1 MCNFLDEPTSPERG
15 GGPRAAWR
23 WGFAVRRIP
32 FGKYLGEFAETP
44 LGSPA
49 GGAGSPLGL
58 TERATAPT
66 PFWRV
71 KGALKGMVV
80 TNSPGL
86 SQNRSCMLPLSVSLC
101 STAPPKGEPSGLLR
115 IRPRFH
121 KTIGAYRKPLSQA
134 LWACQLPFQG
144 RFSRC
149 PLWGKCREAA
159 KGVSLVTLSCCHS
172 SYYTPSVR
180 PFGLPAPPKGE
191 PSGLLRIRPRFHKT
205 IGAYRKPLSQPRW
218 ACQLPFQGS
227 QGRNQPPLSGAR
239 WVPYSSVV
247 VISLT
252 VLAMSKKGA

>member
-101 STAPPKGEPSGLLR
+101 STAPPEGEPSGLLR

-121 KTIGAYRKPLSQA
+121 KTIGAYRETPQAGPL
-134 LWACQLPFQG
+134 
-144 RFSRC
+144 
-149 PLWGKCREAA
+149 
-159 KGVSLVTLSCCHS
+159 
-172 SYYTPSVR
+172 
-180 PFGLPAPPKGE
+180 GLPAP
-191 PSGLLRIRPRFHKT
+191 
-205 IGAYRKPLSQPRW
+205 
-218 ACQLPFQGS
+218 
-227 QGRNQPPLSGAR
+227 LSGALFSLPPLGE
-239 WVPYSSVV
+239 VPRSGKGGVV
-247 VISLT
+247 GDFELLPFIVPHPLCDSLR
-252 VLAMSKKGA
+252 AA

>member
-86 SQNRSCMLPLSVSLC
+86 SQNRSCLPPLSVSLC

-121 KTIGAYRKPLSQA
+121 KTIGAYRETPQSGPL
-134 LWACQLPFQG
+134 
-144 RFSRC
+144 
-149 PLWGKCREAA
+149 
-159 KGVSLVTLSCCHS
+159 
-172 SYYTPSVR
+172 
-180 PFGLPAPPKGE
+180 GLPAP
-191 PSGLLRIRPRFHKT
+191 
-205 IGAYRKPLSQPRW
+205 
-218 ACQLPFQGS
+218 
-227 QGRNQPPLSGAR
+227 LSGALFSLPPLGVVLRAANQDSNDCR
-239 WVPYSSVV
+239 WQSYLCFVPRSGKGGVV
-247 VISLT
+247 GSFELFPFNEPHPLCDSLR
-252 VLAMSKKGA
+252 AA

>member
-86 SQNRSCMLPLSVSLC
+86 SQNRSCLPPLSVSLC

-121 KTIGAYRKPLSQA
+121 KTIGAYRETPQSGPL
-134 LWACQLPFQG
+134 
-144 RFSRC
+144 
-149 PLWGKCREAA
+149 
-159 KGVSLVTLSCCHS
+159 
-172 SYYTPSVR
+172 
-180 PFGLPAPPKGE
+180 GLPAP
-191 PSGLLRIRPRFHKT
+191 
-205 IGAYRKPLSQPRW
+205 
-218 ACQLPFQGS
+218 
-227 QGRNQPPLSGAR
+227 LSGALFSLPPLGVVLRAANQDSNDCR
-239 WVPYSSVV
+239 WQSYLCFVPRSGKGGVV
-247 VISLT
+247 GDFELLPFIVLHPLCDSLR
-252 VLAMSKKGA
+252 AA

>member
-44 LGSPA
+44 LGAPA

-121 KTIGAYRKPLSQA
+121 KTIGAYRETPLRLAKSRLTA
-134 LWACQLPFQG
+134 VARLHGACG
-144 RFSRC
+144 R
-149 PLWGKCREAA
+149 
-159 KGVSLVTLSCCHS
+159 T
-172 SYYTPSVR
+172 
-180 PFGLPAPPKGE
+180 
-191 PSGLLRIRPRFHKT
+191 
-205 IGAYRKPLSQPRW
+205 SQPRW
-218 ACQLPFQGS
+218 GCQLPFQGS
-227 QGRNQPPLSGAR
+227 QERIDLPFQGRVGFLTLR
-239 WVPYSSVV
+239 WW
-247 VISLT
+247 
-252 VLAMSKKGA
+252 

>member
-121 KTIGAYRKPLSQA
+121 KTIGAYREPLSQPR
-134 LWACQLPFQG
+134 WGCQLPFQG
-144 RFSRC
+144 R
-149 PLWGKCREAA
+149 
-159 KGVSLVTLSCCHS
+159 
-172 SYYTPSVR
+172 
-180 PFGLPAPPKGE
+180 
-191 PSGLLRIRPRFHKT
+191 
-205 IGAYRKPLSQPRW
+205 
-218 ACQLPFQGS
+218 
-227 QGRNQPPLSGAR
+227 QGRNQPPLSGEPRANRPPLSGAR

>member
-80 TNSPGL
+80 TNSPEL

-115 IRPRFH
+115 IRPGLR
-121 KTIGAYRKPLSQA
+121 KTAATYRKPLSQA
-134 LWACQLPFQG
+134 VRPASSPIGEPGASLPPLGEVPRNGKGGVVGDFELLPFIVPH
-144 RFSRC
+144 
-149 PLWGKCREAA
+149 PLSQA
-159 KGVSLVTLSCCHS
+159 
-172 SYYTPSVR
+172 VR
-180 PFGLPAPPKGE
+180 PASSPIGE
-191 PSGLLRIRPRFHKT
+191 PRWLLRIRPSLYKN
-205 IGAYRKPLSQPRW
+205 IGD
-218 ACQLPFQGS
+218 C
-227 QGRNQPPLSGAR
+227 RNPSAAAAAAPLSGAR

>member
-121 KTIGAYRKPLSQA
+121 KTIGAYRETPLRLAKSRLTAVARLHGACGRTSQA

-144 RFSRC
+144 SQ
-149 PLWGKCREAA
+149 G
-159 KGVSLVTLSCCHS
+159 
-172 SYYTPSVR
+172 
-180 PFGLPAPPKGE
+180 
-191 PSGLLRIRPRFHKT
+191 RIN
-205 IGAYRKPLSQPRW
+205 
-218 ACQLPFQGS
+218 LPFQGRV
-227 QGRNQPPLSGAR
+227 GFLTLR
-239 WVPYSSVV
+239 WW
-247 VISLT
+247 
-252 VLAMSKKGA
+252 

>member
-101 STAPPKGEPSGLLR
+101 STAPPKGEPSELLR

-121 KTIGAYRKPLSQA
+121 KTIGAYRETPQSGPLGLPAPPLGSQG
-134 LWACQLPFQG
+134 P
-144 RFSRC
+144 RC

-172 SYYTPSVR
+172 SYHTPSVR
-180 PFGLPAPPKGE
+180 PFGLPAPPLG
-191 PSGLLRIRPRFHKT
+191 SRDGCCGFAQVFIRT
-205 IGAYRKPLSQPRW
+205 
-218 ACQLPFQGS
+218 
-227 QGRNQPPLSGAR
+227 
-239 WVPYSSVV
+239 
-247 VISLT
+247 
-252 VLAMSKKGA
+252 